1 MSRRYKLKDWD
12 ADDWP
17 LNDPNAAWRDDPA
30 TQRQIRRLRFFGV
43 KVRGKMTKGEAADL
57 IDALEPTIEELE
69 DYNKWKI
76 AGEPNIDQW
85 HRRRSPRKARRTGC
99 GMMIVGIFL
108 ISILLA
114 LIVPHKR
121 KDTQATK
128 SAIPSPVHQQ
138 RKIWRQL
145 RCRSLA
151 RRTRQ

>member
-1 MSRRYKLKDWD
+1 
-12 ADDWP
+12 
-17 LNDPNAAWRDDPA
+17 
-30 TQRQIRRLRFFGV
+30 
-43 KVRGKMTKGEAADL
+43 MTKGEAADL

-128 SAIPSPVHQQ
+128 SAIPSPVPSATKDMAATSLPQPSA
-138 RKIWRQL
+138 KDSAID
-145 RCRSLA
+145 SLA
-151 RRTRQ
+151 IPRPSQSVGPHAGQEAN